1 MANEENLARPGT
13 AKRAVAMKYAHE
25 DEELP
30 RIVAKGMGALAELI
44 ERLAE
49 AHGVPVAR
57 HDDLAK
63 LLTDALPDINHE
75 TDEYKVLAEVIC
87 YLYYLESKAS

>member
-1 MANEENLARPGT
+1 MGSNDHSDKTEA
-13 AKRAVAMKYAHE
+13 AKRAVALKYAEE

-49 AHGVPVAR
+49 THGVPVAR
-57 HDDLAK
+57 HDELAK
-63 LLTDALPDINHE
+63 LLTDALPNINEE
-75 TDEYKVLAEVIC
+75 TDEYKVIAEVIC
-87 YLYYLESKAS
+87 YLYYLESSTT